1 MEEDKRTERR
11 RLQNRESQRRY
22 RNRRTSRTEFTIK
35 PTAVLHDA
43 LSVHKGSDSLMGP
56 VEFYRLGQAVHEPGE
71 QTDLHVGS
79 ESESLHHGSADVALA
94 SDASFQF
101 VPSTQDI
108 YGAWPSPSPNNL
120 EFASANPN
128 EEACRQYLCSPSLSS
143 SIHQPIGVHDHVD
156 TMYQHPS
163 GQKAANIAVNR
174 QQQWTPPKVHS
185 SSQNSSP
192 QSISL
197 PPLQETRLTKD
208 GHSNRE
214 TAKFSKYSQ
223 PARNENVP
231 FFEDYLEYMVARFQS
246 ISGPSYR
253 ISGHNDNDSGSGE
266 DEEDSGIDS

>member
-128 EEACRQYLCSPSLSS
+128 EEACRQYL
-143 SIHQPIGVHDHVD
+143 
-156 TMYQHPS
+156 YQ
-163 GQKAANIAVNR
+163 
-174 QQQWTPPKVHS
+174 
-185 SSQNSSP
+185 
-192 QSISL
+192 
-197 PPLQETRLTKD
+197 
-208 GHSNRE
+208 
-214 TAKFSKYSQ
+214 
-223 PARNENVP
+223 